1 MYDELIK
8 ELEENKEAF
17 DLVGVEITEEDA
29 SYAWDYILEGYSRE
43 EAIRKVLQ
51 GIRECVS
58 EGWEF

>member
-17 DLVGVEITEEDA
+17 DLAGVEITEEDA
-29 SYAWDYILEGYSRE
+29 SYAWDFILEGYSRE
-43 EAIRKVLQ
+43 EAIQKVLQ
-51 GIRECVS
+51 GIRDCVS